1 MQDDDQKQ
9 FLETNEK
16 VQNEYL
22 NALGY
27 KEYRKEVK
35 KYLEFFD
42 QIHFKRVNSK
52 ADGQSCY

>member
-16 VQNEYL
+16 IENEYL
-22 NALGY
+22 NSLGY

-42 QIHFKRVNSK
+42 QIHFKKVKSK